1 MFLSE
6 SSMFRARLM
15 LMRSRSY
22 QVGSS
27 TSSSDTSVAS
37 VVRTD
42 SIKVGLADD
51 RSIFATWRTMGVLN
65 NNSGDISQQ

>member
-22 QVGSS
+22 QVGSR

-51 RSIFATWRTMGVLN
+51 RSIFATWRMYHG
-65 NNSGDISQQ
+65 GIK